1 MSGTQTARSLLG
13 PDKSKLGRVEVEA
26 ADWGVLMNSGNNEMM
41 KQGSF
46 FLGGQP
52 CASLY
57 YIAI

>member
-1 MSGTQTARSLLG
+1 MSGTQTVRSLLG

-46 FLGGQP
+46 FWGGSPAHP
-52 CASLY
+52 C
-57 YIAI
+57 II